1 MTERCLD
8 HLIDLMPTV
17 RREAQNEWA
26 KSFAGSIM
34 RQAKRPSWRPS
45 PKQEAIMHRLAD
57 DLFTE
62 ADAGDVELIE
72 EG

>member
-8 HLIDLMPTV
+8 HLLTLMPMV

-26 KSFAGSIM
+26 RNFAGSIM
-34 RQAKRPSWRPS
+34 RQAKRPSWRPT
-45 PKQEAIMHRLAD
+45 PKQEAIMQRLASE
-57 DLFTE
+57 LFTARE
-62 ADAGDVELIE
+62 EDVVLIE